1 MAMHS
6 PLYSVSLLVLGLL
19 AMGACGESGSLP
31 EDPDRASPA
40 GPSLAAAASN
50 SWSLKAALPTAACA
64 ASAVSVANGAGQS
77 FVYAFGG
84 RRNGEPDWPI
94 EVYNVA
100 TDTWVARKTFADGSG
115 MNGVVRIGNRLYYSG
130 GWTTADDRFGNASNH
145 LFAYDFADDR
155 LIQRAD
161 LPFHNAEGTS
171 GAIGGKLYVLLGIC
185 SGEGWPAPG
194 YCNGPGGLRRLYRY
208 DPATNVWA
216 ARASAPHYHAGGGGA
231 GLNGKFYVVAGE

>member
-1 MAMHS
+1 MQGSAITARPIHSRRVARVRFSACIRSSLDRGSLLYNVEQGVKGSTPLEICLRPSRHYSIHARAVNPDLEMAMHS

-50 SWSLKAALPTAACA
+50 SWSLKAALPTAAFA
-64 ASAVSVANGAGQS
+64 ASAVSVTNGAGQS

-100 TDTWVARKTFADGSG
+100 TDTWVARKTFADG
-115 MNGVVRIGNRLYYSG
+115 
-130 GWTTADDRFGNASNH
+130 
-145 LFAYDFADDR
+145 
-155 LIQRAD
+155 
-161 LPFHNAEGTS
+161 
-171 GAIGGKLYVLLGIC
+171 
-185 SGEGWPAPG
+185 
-194 YCNGPGGLRRLYRY
+194 
-208 DPATNVWA
+208 
-216 ARASAPHYHAGGGGA
+216 
-231 GLNGKFYVVAGE
+231 